1 MHPIL
6 FEVFGRQIYTYG
18 LFIVI
23 GAVAAWFLLRLL
35 VGKENKDMPNAFF
48 ICVCGG
54 LIGAFALRPL
64 MKIPEVILH
73 WERFRQM
80 PVEMFFAYFFGEI
93 VFYGGLIGG
102 ATAMLLFC
110 RRFKIPV
117 LPMVDLFA
125 PALALAHG
133 IGRIGCFMGG
143 CCYGIPVSPSHPFAV
158 VFQPAPTA
166 APPTTAPIIIAAPI
180 GVPLL
185 GTQLIEAAC
194 LILLAAIL
202 AIIYKK
208 TTRAGLTVC
217 LYGLL
222 YSVLRFVLEFY
233 RGDMIRGVYGWFSTS
248 QYISIALFAVSLT
261 LLIVRQ
267 VKTKNRPPSHTYRKN
282 REKKKE
288 LQ

>member
-1 MHPIL
+1 MHPVL
-6 FEVFGRQIYTYG
+6 FEIFGRQIYTYG
-18 LFIVI
+18 FFIVI
-23 GAVAAWFLLRLL
+23 GAVAAWLLLRLL
-35 VGKENKDMPNAFF
+35 AGKENKDVSPGFF
-48 ICVCGG
+48 MCVCGG
-54 LIGAFALRPL
+54 LIGALALRPL

-73 WERFRQM
+73 WEQFRQM
-80 PVEMFFAYFFGEI
+80 PVEVFFAYFFGEI

-102 ATAMLLFC
+102 VTALLLFC

-117 LPMVDLFA
+117 LPMSDLFA

-133 IGRIGCFMGG
+133 IGRIGCYMGG
-143 CCYGIPVSPSHPFAV
+143 CCYGIPVSPTHPFAV
-158 VFQPAPTA
+158 VFSPSPAAAPLTA
-166 APPTTAPIIIAAPI
+166 APIVIAAPI

-185 GTQLIEAAC
+185 GIQLIEAAC

-202 AIIYKK
+202 AITYKK

-248 QYISIALFAVSLT
+248 QYISIALFAVSLA
-261 LLIVRQ
+261 LLIRQ
-267 VKTKNRPPSHTYRKN
+267 GIVH
-282 REKKKE
+282 KKKKSRV
-288 LQ
+288 

>member
-6 FEVFGRQIYTYG
+6 FEVFGQQIYAYG

-23 GAVAAWFLLRLL
+23 GVVAAWYLLRLL
-35 VGKENKDMPNAFF
+35 VGKENKDISLGFF
-48 ICVCGG
+48 ICICGG
-54 LIGAFALRPL
+54 IIGAFALRPL

-80 PVEMFFAYFFGEI
+80 PLEVFFAYFFGEI

-102 ATAMLLFC
+102 VTAMLLFC
-110 RRFKIPV
+110 RRFKIPA
-117 LPMVDLFA
+117 LPMADLFA
-125 PALALAHG
+125 PALALSHG

-158 VFQPAPTA
+158 VFRPTPIAMPTPTA
-166 APPTTAPIIIAAPI
+166 TPLTTAPIVTAAPI

-194 LILLAAIL
+194 LILLAALL

-208 TTRAGLTVC
+208 TAKAGLTVC

-233 RGDMIRGVYGWFSTS
+233 RGDIMRGVYGWLSTS
-248 QYISIALFAVSLT
+248 QYISIALFAMSLA
-261 LLIVRQ
+261 LLTRQVRQ
-267 VKTKNRPPSHTYRKN
+267 KTGPV
-282 REKKKE
+282 
-288 LQ
+288 L